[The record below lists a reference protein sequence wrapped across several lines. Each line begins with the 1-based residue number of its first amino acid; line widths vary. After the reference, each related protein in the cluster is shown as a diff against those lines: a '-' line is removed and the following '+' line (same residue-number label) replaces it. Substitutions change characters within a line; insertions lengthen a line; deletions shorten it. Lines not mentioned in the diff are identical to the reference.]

1 MLQWPHKMPL
11 MNMLALQFTLDFD
24 MTMQLFSVLP
34 SWNCPVLT
42 WFSTLNPFAFI
53 VITYRSLIYIQTQTE
68 AEQWYWTLVLLHISV
83 REPKLNW
90 WLKKKSRLTDR
101 VWHQLDVCVWVS
113 VCCSIGFYSKNHEQI
128 AWSDYLIFWELMWVN
143 TCSSSER
150 AARLFLYSIR

>member
-1 MLQWPHKMPL
+1 MLQWPHKIPL

-90 WLKKKSRLTDR
+90 WLKKRAVWLTEFGIN
-101 VWHQLDVCVWVS
+101 LMS
-113 VCCSIGFYSKNHEQI
+113 VCEWVCAVQSGFTVKTMNKLLDQI
-128 AWSDYLIFWELMWVN
+128 IWFSGN
-143 TCSSSER
+143 
-150 AARLFLYSIR
+150 